1 MDSSII
7 IQLNRN
13 VAKTQNKS
21 RFTFFKMDIFGFSRN
36 VQKLQTSTK
45 SCKRGVKNNAKIK
58 IQRRQHIMVT
68 KLQIANCKK

>member
-7 IQLNRN
+7 IQLNKN
-13 VAKTQNKS
+13 IAKTQNKS

-45 SCKRGVKNNAKIK
+45 SCKRGQKNNQKSIL
-58 IQRRQHIMVT
+58 QRQQHIMVT
-68 KLQIANCKK
+68 KL

>member
-1 MDSSII
+1 MDFII

-36 VQKLQTSTK
+36 VQKLQTPTK
-45 SCKRGVKNNAKIK
+45 SCKRGQKNNEISR
-58 IQRRQHIMVT
+58 IHRQKHIMVT
-68 KLQIANCKK
+68 KL